1 MSPFEQKKLD
11 LEFERF
17 VSRHFEKPRNCR
29 NLDQI
34 RLYVGELSVK
44 IREFKQSFNYVPD
57 QAYTLLSKYN
67 ELQNSMIYA
76 EFRNA

>member
-17 VSRHFEKPRNCR
+17 VSQHFDKPRNCR

-34 RLYVGELSVK
+34 RFYVNELSGK
-44 IREFKQSFNYVPD
+44 IKELKQNFNYVPD

-76 EFRNA
+76 EFRHA